1 MNSWVAKLS
10 FSSDVTVPS
19 APHDGFQR
27 DFDSFQREWAA
38 QVGQPFSLAGLDI
51 GKADDIRFNAEVAI
65 VHDAVIADVN
75 AETPTG
81 RTTVSRDSGDWVSVY
96 LVRRGEWQVTPLGA
110 RGETITAT
118 AGSFSARYCRGPQSW
133 FLPEHGTAGT
143 LLLLPAPVFEP
154 LIGNRHAMASM
165 RSAEV
170 RVLSA
175 HAGMVGETA
184 RALTPA
190 GARAARDALF
200 ELVRGALRR
209 EFDDVEPRL
218 APALARAAMEVAE
231 HRLTDP
237 ELSPA
242 SLARELNVSVRTL
255 NRAFAT
261 ADESVAAYVRRRRLE
276 RARLELTA
284 PRYGLSISE
293 IAARWQFADSSHF
306 ARSFKSQYAQTPSE
320 FVRTKG
326 TNG

>member
-1 MNSWVAKLS
+1 MNGWVVK
-10 FSSDVTVPS
+10 FSSEVTAPS
-19 APHDGFQR
+19 TTRDGFQR

-38 QVGQPFSLAGLDI
+38 RVDQPFPLAGL
-51 GKADDIRFNAEVAI
+51 GTVKADDIRINAVVTI
-65 VHDAVIADVN
+65 VHDAVITDATG
-75 AETPTG
+75 ETSTG
-81 RTTVSRDSGDWVSVY
+81 GISTGPDSPDWVFVY
-96 LVRRGEWQVTPLGA
+96 LVRRGGWHFTPQDG

-118 AGSFSARYCRGPQSW
+118 AGLFSALHCRGPQSW
-133 FLPEHGTAGT
+133 FQPEYSTVAT
-143 LLLLPAPVFEP
+143 QLLLPAPVFEP
-154 LIGNRHAMASM
+154 LIGNRHVTGSM

-175 HAGMVGETA
+175 HASMVGETA
-184 RALTPA
+184 LALTPV

-218 APALARAAMEVAE
+218 APALARAAMEIAE

-276 RARLELTA
+276 HARLELA
-284 PRYGLSISE
+284 VAQYGLSISE

-326 TNG
+326 TNEKR